1 MSDNGW
7 WVCPVCGAANPP
19 EQATCE
25 NTSEHDADD
34 SGLTPQERS
43 LRARLAVHASWART
57 TDRAARTRPATDA
70 SPVRLSYWERR
81 VDPNNE
87 MDEAT
92 RAKAAENARKAHY
105 QRMAYRSARARR
117 KSKGAA

>member
-1 MSDNGW
+1 MAGEW
-7 WVCPVCGAANPP
+7 PCPICGHLNDAVAVVR
-19 EQATCE
+19 AKTAD
-25 NTSEHDADD
+25 HDE
-34 SGLTPQERS
+34 GLTPEERS